1 MAAISIGTLTDIEK
15 TQYVK
20 EALKFAKYALI
31 YRQFGQKDTVAKREG
46 KTRQWVRFSIPAI
59 TSGTDFSGAATY
71 VKNTTGV
78 APTFTPAT
86 PGTATVSATADYLF
100 GKGHEWNNG
109 VEYTS
114 FMDLEDNLRQVNA
127 EHAGRAV
134 DSETRDVL
142 IAGTS
147 VAYANAKA
155 SRGLLDSNDKID
167 MADIFQSVTN
177 LRNRSARPIDGKFT
191 VAHSHNVTQRLL
203 LDSTFQAAIAN
214 QKDYIFTGTIAELY
228 GCRFVGTENAPT
240 VSNSGSNNAVST
252 VEQTLIFGSD
262 AYGVTH
268 WMMNDYDLVYTG
280 PGGWGD
286 EWANRHALTWKMV
299 HKPVILNDSWMER
312 LESAR

>member
-1 MAAISIGTLTDIEK
+1 
-15 TQYVK
+15 
-20 EALKFAKYALI
+20 
-31 YRQFGQKDTVAKREG
+31 
-46 KTRQWVRFSIPAI
+46 
-59 TSGTDFSGAATY
+59 
-71 VKNTTGV
+71 
-78 APTFTPAT
+78 
-86 PGTATVSATADYLF
+86 
-100 GKGHEWNNG
+100 
-109 VEYTS
+109 
-114 FMDLEDNLRQVNA
+114 MDLEDNLRQVNA